1 MDSTVKE
8 RLIEYIK
15 FKKISKS
22 EFGRRIGVSNAY
34 ISSMRKSM
42 DPDKI
47 KSISLNFPDLNIG
60 WLLTG
65 EGEMLA
71 QSSSSPSLEATSVAL
86 SSEAILS
93 KTIEMLAESNRVLA
107 ETNRRLVEKL
117 SNLQGDTAK

>member
-65 EGEMLA
+65 EGEMLT